1 MNWSFGGKTAI
12 VTGAGNG
19 IGRAAALAFAQFGAK
34 VAVLD
39 KDIDAAC
46 RTCESHSRDG
56 SAMKAWRCDVSSEND
71 IQTTIESVL
80 KEFSQVDILFNN
92 AGINRRIALRDW
104 TAADWNEV
112 IGVNFVGSFCVA
124 RAVGEHM
131 VKRRRGAIINMS
143 ALGGGVIGIGR
154 GTEIY
159 TGTKGAVAA
168 MSRDLAAEWAPFGVR
183 VNCVAPGWIQ
193 TDMNAPLLKHATA
206 SQRVT
211 ERVPLGRWGM
221 PEDVVGPVLFLASD
235 FASYIT
241 GHLLPIDGGAA
252 AIIRL
257 TSDEVIR

>member
-1 MNWSFGGKTAI
+1 MNWSFKGKTAVI
-12 VTGAGNG
+12 TGAGNG
-19 IGRAAALAFAQFGAK
+19 IGRAVALAFARFGAN

-39 KDIDAAC
+39 RDDDAAAA
-46 RTCESHSRDG
+46 TCKSNTPEG
-56 SAMKAWRCDVSSEND
+56 GTMKHWRCDVSSESD
-71 IQTTIESVL
+71 VRKAVESVL
-80 KEFSQVDILFNN
+80 NEFPQIDILFNN
-92 AGINRRIALRDW
+92 AGINRRMALRDW
-104 TAADWNEV
+104 TASDWNEL
-112 IGVNFVGSFCVA
+112 IAINFVGNFIVA

-131 VKRRRGAIINMS
+131 VQRRSGAIVNMS

-193 TDMNAPLLKHATA
+193 TEMNAPLLKHATA
-206 SQRVT
+206 SKRVI

-235 FASYIT
+235 YASYIT

-257 TSDEVIR
+257 TNDEVIR